1 MSLHSGSLLSVTETE
16 ETKVST
22 TQTDNTIES
31 VPNMTAIPEST
42 VSPEFLTPVSETSG
56 APPSEAAA
64 SSTSDYDTP
73 TTEVVANP
81 INSLDEESSEKDTCQ
96 LKDSSP
102 AESAKP
108 LEEMK
113 EIIVDEDK
121 EVYIC
126 PKDDGTGTEDNPESI
141 INPKVVL

>member
-1 MSLHSGSLLSVTETE
+1 MSLHSGSLLSVAETE

-22 TQTDNTIES
+22 TQTDDMIET
-31 VPNMTAIPEST
+31 VPNMTAIPESA

-73 TTEVVANP
+73 TTEVVVDP
-81 INSLDEESSEKDTCQ
+81 INSLDEELSGGDTSR
-96 LKDSSP
+96 LKDLSQ
-102 AESAKP
+102 AESGKP

-113 EIIVDEDK
+113 EIIDAEEK
-121 EVYIC
+121 EAYMC
-126 PKDDGTGTEDNPESI
+126 PKDDGTVTEDNPESI